1 MCQFKSAMVVK
12 AGEDYRLFYLD
23 DGDSHEEIRKKFDIR
38 DTGPLCKAT
47 PVELVP
53 VRGFRGPDDCN
64 FVFDAGKPD
73 WWDES
78 WTDGI
83 KTELYYVAASQLK
96 GDEYKD
102 LDLSRLTSAAG
113 LTLPKTV
120 SGGLDLSRLT
130 SAAGLTLPKTVS
142 GWLNLCGLTS
152 AAGLTLPKTV
162 SGGLDL
168 SGLTSADRQEL
179 RARYPKLR
187 IYGRG

>member
-1 MCQFKSAMVVK
+1 MCQFKSAVVVK

-23 DGDSHEEIRKKFDIR
+23 DDDGHEEIRKKFDIR

-78 WTDGI
+78 WTDRI
-83 KTELYYVAASQLK
+83 KTELYDVAARQLK
-96 GDEYKD
+96 GEKYKD
-102 LDLSRLTSAAG
+102 LYLSGLTSAAG
-113 LTLPKTV
+113 LTLPKTF
-120 SGGLDLSRLT
+120 SGGLYLS
-130 SAAGLTLPKTVS
+130 
-142 GWLNLCGLTS
+142 GLTS

-162 SGGLDL
+162 NGWLDL
-168 SGLTSADRQEL
+168 RGLTSADRQEL